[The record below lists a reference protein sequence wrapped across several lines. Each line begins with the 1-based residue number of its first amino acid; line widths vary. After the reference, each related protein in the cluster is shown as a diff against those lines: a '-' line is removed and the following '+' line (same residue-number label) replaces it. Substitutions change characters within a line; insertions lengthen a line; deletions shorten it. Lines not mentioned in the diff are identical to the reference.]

1 MRQLVP
7 TTMTMLLITVVG
19 VEKIIE
25 IITHKLPGPDARSS
39 AFRMNSSRIGS
50 GSGYILRPLLEES
63 NSFGTRFLKSGVAVE
78 KVRFRRK
85 HSKFEGYE
93 MP

>member
-1 MRQLVP
+1 
-7 TTMTMLLITVVG
+7 
-19 VEKIIE
+19 
-25 IITHKLPGPDARSS
+25 
-39 AFRMNSSRIGS
+39 MNSSRIGS